1 MSILSGEIT
10 LNNSPN
16 YARFN
21 ESFVGKRFEQT
32 RTQIAIDR
40 NLLGSNLENDVDIV
54 FHKLGIPSAA
64 ESLSTAR
71 RIVFHQSS

>member
-21 ESFVGKRFEQT
+21 ESFVGKRLRTIT

-40 NLLGSNLENDVDIV
+40 TPSRAIESRQTIVDIV
-54 FHKLGIPSAA
+54 FHKLAD
-64 ESLSTAR
+64 SLG
-71 RIVFHQSS
+71 